1 MMIEALLVRGGT
13 VYAPKDL
20 GRQDVLIIGER
31 IAAIGDHLELPP
43 WCLGQ
48 VVSVQDALIMPGLV
62 DQHVHIA
69 GGGGEGGPQFRTPE
83 IRLTQLT
90 RAGITTVVGVLGT
103 DGTTRSVSGL
113 LAAARGL
120 EAEGLT
126 TYIYTGAYEVPT
138 RTITD
143 NPRND
148 IILIDKVL
156 GIGEIAVSDHRG
168 SHPSDRVLA
177 ELASEARVGG
187 ILAGK
192 AGILHLHMGNGP
204 RRLGPVY
211 QVLEIADLPPDTFV
225 PTHLNRD
232 RELLHD
238 AVGLGRRGGWLDITT
253 GIGPVDDDPDA
264 VAPSAAACYL
274 REQGVPWD
282 HISFSS
288 DAEGSAPTFDARG
301 HLVRMEM
308 GSADTLW
315 QAVLALV
322 KNGVPWEEALAPA
335 TSTPAHI
342 LKLPLVG
349 EIAPGMIA
357 NVLVIKGDMVD
368 TVIAKGRIMVQ
379 DGKPLVYGTYEN
391 VGR

>member
-1 MMIEALLVRGGT
+1 MMVEALLVRGGT
-13 VYAPKDL
+13 VYAPKAL

-31 IAAIGDHLELPP
+31 IAAIGDHLEIPP
-43 WCLGQ
+43 WCRGQ
-48 VVSVQDALIMPGLV
+48 EISMEGALVVPGLV

-113 LAAARGL
+113 LATARGL

-126 TYIYTGAYEVPT
+126 TYIYTGAYQVPT

-177 ELASEARVGG
+177 ELAAEARVGG
-187 ILAGK
+187 LLAGK
-192 AGILHLHMGNGP
+192 AGVLHLHMGSGP

-225 PTHLNRD
+225 PTHLNRN
-232 RELLHD
+232 RELLQD
-238 AVGLGRRGGWLDITT
+238 AVDLGRRGGWLDITT
-253 GIGPVDDDPDA
+253 GIEPADDDPDA
-264 VAPSAAACYL
+264 VAPASAARFL

-288 DAEGSAPTFDARG
+288 DAEGSAPTFDAQG

-315 QAVLALV
+315 QAVLSLV
-322 KNGVPWEEALAPA
+322 KSGVSWEDALAPA

-342 LKLPLVG
+342 LKLRLVG
-349 EIAPGMIA
+349 KIAPGMIA
-357 NVLVIKGDMVD
+357 NVLGIQEDMIR
-368 TVIAKGRIMVQ
+368 TVIAKGQIMVR
-379 DGKPLVYGTYEN
+379 DGKPIVYGTYETP
-391 VGR
+391 GQ